1 MLISKQIFLLI
12 LGFSSGVSVAAGI
25 FAFITMI
32 GIIPRLADRTKTAHH
47 LFFYERTVLWG
58 GTLGNLWG
66 LYKVSL
72 PLSPVFLCIYGLG
85 AGVFTGCLAMALA
98 EMLKALPI
106 MANRIQLKEGF
117 PMLVLAIAL
126 GKFAGTIFQYFF

>member
-1 MLISKQIFLLI
+1 MLISKQIVLGVI
-12 LGFSSGVSVAAGI
+12 GFSCGISVAAGI

-32 GIIPRLADRTKTAHH
+32 GIIPRLADRTKTAQH
-47 LFFYERTVLWG
+47 LFFYERMIIWG

-66 LYKVSL
+66 LYGCRL
-72 PLSPVFLCIYGLG
+72 PFTPLFLCLYGLF
-85 AGVFTGCLAMALA
+85 AGIFTGCLAMALA

-117 PMLVLAIAL
+117 PVLVTAIAI

>member
-1 MLISKQIFLLI
+1 MLISKQILLGVI
-12 LGFSSGVSVAAGI
+12 GFSCGISVAAGT

-32 GIIPRLADRTKTAHH
+32 GIIPRLADRTKTAQH
-47 LFFYERTVLWG
+47 LFFYERMVIWG

-66 LYKVSL
+66 LYEYKL
-72 PLSPVFLCIYGLG
+72 PLTPLFLCLYGLG
-85 AGVFTGCLAMALA
+85 SGVFVGCLAMALA

-106 MANRIQLKEGF
+106 MVNRIQLKEGF
-117 PMLVLAIAL
+117 PILITAIAI